1 MSESD
6 RNDDLTHQLVT
17 GLDEIHVP
25 PAVMRAPVRRRDV
38 PVFAVAASALV
49 IVAALVVGTAL
60 RRTDNGAAAPGV
72 AASATP
78 TPAPTASAT
87 RTPAPTDIRAA
98 RSLPESEAKRLVEST
113 ALAVV
118 DALQRKD
125 AAKLASL
132 AHPVK
137 GVRFSAYPFVRTD
150 SDQVLTAAD
159 LAIAFSDPKVRL
171 WGITD
176 GKGDD
181 IRLTYAKYQAQ
192 YVYDVDFAK
201 APDVAYNR
209 AIGTGNSTDNS
220 ATAYPDAVMVEF
232 HYPGFDPQLSGM
244 DWRSLR
250 LFFEQKDGTWYLV
263 GVVHGAWTI

>member
-1 MSESD
+1 MSESE
-6 RNDDLTHQLVT
+6 RYDDLTQQLVT

-25 PAVMRAPVRRRDV
+25 QAVLRTPTRRRGV
-38 PVFAVAASALV
+38 PVFAVATTALV
-49 IVAALVVGTAL
+49 LVGALALGTAL
-60 RRTDNGAAAPGV
+60 RRTDNGAAAPGI

-78 TPAPTASAT
+78 APTAT
-87 RTPAPTDIRAA
+87 RTPTPTDIRAA
-98 RSLPESEAKRLVEST
+98 RSLPEAEAKRLVEST

-132 AHPVK
+132 AHPAK
-137 GVRFSAYPFVRTD
+137 GVRFSVYPYVRTD
-150 SDQVLTAAD
+150 TDQVLTAAD
-159 LAIAFSDPKVRL
+159 LATAFSDPKVRL

-192 YVYDVDFAK
+192 YVYDVDFSK
-201 APDVAYNR
+201 APEVAYNR
-209 AIGTGNSTDNS
+209 AIGKGNSTDNS

-232 HYPGFDPQLSGM
+232 HYPGFDPKFSGM

-263 GVVHGAWTI
+263 GIVHGQWTI

>member
-1 MSESD
+1 MSESE
-6 RNDDLTHQLVT
+6 RYDDLTHQLVT

-25 PAVMRAPVRRRDV
+25 QAVLRTPARRRGI
-38 PVFAVAASALV
+38 PVFAVAATALV
-49 IVAALVVGTAL
+49 LVGALALGTAL
-60 RRTDNGAAAPGV
+60 RRTDNGAAAPAV

-78 TPAPTASAT
+78 VPTAT
-87 RTPAPTDIRAA
+87 RTPTPTDIRAA
-98 RSLPESEAKRLVEST
+98 RSLSEAEAKRLVEST

-132 AHPVK
+132 AHPAK
-137 GVRFSAYPFVRTD
+137 GVRFSAYPYVRTD
-150 SDQVLTAAD
+150 TDQVLAAAD
-159 LAIAFSDPKVRL
+159 LATAFSDPKVRL

-209 AIGTGNSTDNS
+209 AIGTGNSMDNS

-232 HYPGFDPQLSGM
+232 HYPGFDPQYGGM

-263 GVVHGAWTI
+263 GIVHGQWTI